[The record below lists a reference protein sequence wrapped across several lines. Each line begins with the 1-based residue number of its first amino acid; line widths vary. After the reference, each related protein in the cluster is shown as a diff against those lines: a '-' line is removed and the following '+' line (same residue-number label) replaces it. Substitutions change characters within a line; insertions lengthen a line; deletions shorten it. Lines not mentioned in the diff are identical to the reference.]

1 MKSSH
6 SSMVVCIIG
15 FVFLAS
21 CLADA
26 GSVGDE
32 PAPSLDTRGEEFQ
45 RSNIV
50 SEGPV
55 SISAT
60 AQCGSTCPAGQHAV
74 SRLCTRSCN
83 GGFTCTSSSSLNTVY
98 CEPNTPS
105 FLQCGASCPSGWHST
120 SKFCNANC
128 QNGLPCQY
136 FIINAAQ
143 CVVDSGTF
151 SQCGTTCPS
160 GWVRTSSYCNSQCQ
174 NGIPCTGSSS
184 SNAATCRPQ

>member
-1 MKSSH
+1 MRRSFVSA
-6 SSMVVCIIG
+6 VVCIVG
-15 FVFLAS
+15 FVSLIS
-21 CLADA
+21 CVADV
-26 GSVGDE
+26 GSIGDE
-32 PAPSLDTRGEEFQ
+32 PVPAPDTRSEELQ
-45 RSNIV
+45 GAAS
-50 SEGPV
+50 GPI

-83 GGFTCTSSSSLNTVY
+83 GGLTCTSSSSLNTVY
-98 CEPNTPS
+98 CEPNTSS
-105 FLQCGASCPSGWHST
+105 FSQCGASCPLGWHSI

-151 SQCGTTCPS
+151 SQCGTVCPS
-160 GWVRTSSYCNSQCQ
+160 GWVRTSLYCNSQCQ
-174 NGIPCTGSSS
+174 NGIACTGSSP
-184 SNAATCRPQ
+184 SNASTCRPQ